1 MEITEMNNISYILRL
16 LQLKLIIFVLIIN
29 CNQAAD
35 FLSSGHA
42 KKSTKDNAT
51 VESGSTKTQSDSD
64 IISGQESDP
73 SGFYGPVAQED
84 KVVKKNEESEESVSN
99 RLFDPSKALS
109 GMVTSNSS
117 FQGGQSLENLGSSLD
132 TTIRIGDQNA
142 TLDVFRSSSDNS
154 VTFSWLGLGPLILF
168 SAHVNRRWPSSPSDQ
183 LLELSACCGGIMSIL
198 SGHKTTSSANKA
210 FSFYLYFMRY
220 FGNHRARHSIFLR
233 CVSPPSRHSFHYGRN
248 GSINYFWASDRPS
261 NGKVFLLAINW
272 STSRYRFDQHASAS

>member
-1 MEITEMNNISYILRL
+1 MEKGQIVRAWQAQVRL
-16 LQLKLIIFVLIIN
+16 LVRN
-29 CNQAAD
+29 TV
-35 FLSSGHA
+35 SGCDHCLCQPTPA
-42 KKSTKDNAT
+42 WL
-51 VESGSTKTQSDSD
+51 QSLRP
-64 IISGQESDP
+64 ET
-73 SGFYGPVAQED
+73 
-84 KVVKKNEESEESVSN
+84 N
-99 RLFDPSKALS
+99 RLHNHRAAGIHCAAIFGCIPIKAIC
-109 GMVTSNSS
+109 
-117 FQGGQSLENLGSSLD
+117 QPYAREID
-132 TTIRIGDQNA
+132 TN
-142 TLDVFRSSSDNS
+142 NS

-220 FGNHRARHSIFLR
+220 FGNHRTRHSIFLR
-233 CVSPPSRHSFHYGRN
+233 CVSPPSRHSFHYGCN